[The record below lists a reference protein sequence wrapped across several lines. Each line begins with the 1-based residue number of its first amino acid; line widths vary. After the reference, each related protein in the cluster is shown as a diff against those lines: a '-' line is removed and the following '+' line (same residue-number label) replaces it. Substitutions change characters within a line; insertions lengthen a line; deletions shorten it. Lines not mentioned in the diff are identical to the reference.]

1 MRFELSRTND
11 SEWREVRTGSSVQVL
26 APKSEIRAI
35 SLLRQKR
42 MLTRRC
48 GLFLTQ
54 FLFIICYNAGMNDD
68 QMTKLFKYM
77 DDKFSVVDKRFDE
90 MDHKFDQLQSAV
102 DAYAKKADTY
112 YQEMAAMDHKI
123 RRLEKYIEALADKTG
138 LDLNAIKI

>member
-1 MRFELSRTND
+1 MD
-11 SEWREVRTGSSVQVL
+11 
-26 APKSEIRAI
+26 
-35 SLLRQKR
+35 
-42 MLTRRC
+42 
-48 GLFLTQ
+48 
-54 FLFIICYNAGMNDD
+54 DD

-138 LDLNAIKI
+138 LDLNAVKIWTGMAIQPKCDKCNEELVEFGAILLSPPDEKNMVKKFHICKSCYSNIEQDLQAMSSWTRFRI